1 MRLFPRFACLL
12 ALGSVPAAHAQTRA
26 VDLRLREG
34 TNIAAALSPD
44 GRTIAFDL
52 VGRIW
57 TLPATGGTATVL
69 TELLAEA
76 RQPAWSP
83 DGSRIAFQSYKD
95 GTWHIWSIA
104 RDGSDLRQHTTGDF
118 DEREPDYTPDGRS
131 IVFSSDR
138 SGNYD
143 IWQME
148 LATGALTQLTTDP
161 ADDAAPSVHRG
172 TGAIAF
178 LSLRAGGRGIWVRD
192 AAGVQSRWVASPG
205 TPTAPSWSPDGNR
218 IAFTDYVFGDMRLM
232 IAGKGGEPR
241 VISPA
246 GSDPFPFRAAW
257 LSNEELLYTGDGK
270 MRRVSATGGPVTDVA
285 FDGRVQFTRTAY
297 ARRRRDF
304 ESSKPEPVRGI
315 LSPALSPD
323 GTTIVF
329 GALGDLYQLR
339 RGALTQLT
347 RDPFVQFDP
356 AWSPDGRTIVYVS
369 DKSGTMELWL
379 RDVASGSERA
389 LTTIVGGAGLPAWT
403 PDGREIVFQAQRSL
417 GTEIQAVSVATG
429 TVRIVKTGIFL
440 PSRVTFSPDG
450 RTLAVT
456 ALHANSGRYRE
467 GRNEI
472 LLFDTQG
479 KGDRWVVL
487 PSGRGISTR
496 GNDGPVWSPDG
507 QRMAYVLDGLLWTV
521 PVSPT
526 GELIGAPTRLSS
538 ELANGP
544 SWSGDS
550 RTVLYQATDGLRAV
564 DVVSGLTRAVPV
576 PLTWTRAHPART
588 VVVHAGRLWDGTAQA
603 VRENVDVVVRGHR
616 ITRVV
621 PHATA
626 LHRDSVVDASA
637 YTVMPGLA
645 DAHAHE
651 GFGVGEGLGRTW
663 LSYGITTVR
672 DPASEPFQMRER
684 REAVE
689 AGVRVGLR
697 ALSTGRIFD
706 GERIYYNFN
715 NAMTPGAQLAQE
727 LERASQLDFS
737 LIKTY
742 VRLPDAL
749 QARIV
754 EVAHANGI
762 PVASHEIY
770 PAVAIGMDH
779 TEHISGTSRR
789 GYSPKMS
796 RMSRSYDDLIALLT
810 ASGMSI
816 TPTVALQGGFGV
828 AVGKNPS
835 LLDDPRLLIAYGP
848 AYVDGLKASARSTV
862 ITPNSTTPAMVKSL
876 GETVRRVLAGG
887 GRVMA
892 GTDSPIIPFGL
903 GLQVELQNY
912 VEEAGLTPREALMTA
927 TSAFARIVGV
937 EQDLGTIA
945 PGKLAD
951 LIAVEGNP
959 LVSIT
964 DARRVQVVVKN
975 GEVYTQAQLRSGAV
989 MVQRSARTR

>member
-1 MRLFPRFACLL
+1 MRTLSRFACLL
-12 ALGSVPAAHAQTRA
+12 ALGFAPIAHAQTRA
-26 VDLRLREG
+26 VDLHLREG
-34 TNIAAALSPD
+34 TNLAAALSPD

-57 TLPATGGTATVL
+57 TMPAAGGTATVL

-76 RQPAWSP
+76 RQPTWSP

-104 RDGSDLRQHTTGDF
+104 RDGSDLRQHTLGAY
-118 DEREPDYTPDGRS
+118 DEREPDYTADGRS

-143 IWQME
+143 IWQVE
-148 LATGALTQLTTDP
+148 LASGALTQLTTNA
-161 ADDAAPSVHRG
+161 ADDASPSVNRR

-178 LSLRAGGRGIWVRD
+178 VSMRATGKGVWVHDAMGAESLW
-192 AAGVQSRWVASPG
+192 AAAAG
-205 TPTAPSWSPDGNR
+205 TPTAPSWSEDGTR
-218 IAFTDYVFGDMRLM
+218 IAYTDYTFGAMKLM
-232 IAGKGGEPR
+232 VAARGGEGR
-241 VISPA
+241 AVSAA

-257 LSNEELLYTGDGK
+257 LSSDELLYTGDGHVK
-270 MRRVSATGGPVTDVA
+270 RLNVASGAVSDVA
-285 FDGRVQFTRTAY
+285 FDGRVQFTRAAY
-297 ARRRRDF
+297 TKRARDF
-304 ESSKPEPVRGI
+304 ESTKANKTYGLVG
-315 LSPALSPD
+315 PAISPD
-323 GTTIVF
+323 GKSIVF
-329 GALGDLYQLR
+329 GALGDLYQVS
-339 RGALTQLT
+339 GGKLTQLT
-347 RDPFVQFDP
+347 RDPYVQFDP
-356 AWSPDGRTIVYVS
+356 AWSPDGKTIAYVS

-379 RDVASGSERA
+379 RDVATGTDRA
-389 LTTIVGGAGLPAWT
+389 LTTTAGGAVLPAWT
-403 PDGREIVFQAQRSL
+403 PDGREIVFHVARAL
-417 GTEIQAVSVATG
+417 GTELQAVSLATG
-429 TVRIVKTGIFL
+429 AVRTVKTGIFL

-450 RTLAVT
+450 AALAVT

-472 LLFDTQG
+472 LLFDGTG
-479 KGDRWVVL
+479 KNDHWVVL

-496 GNDGPVWSPDG
+496 GTDGPAWSPDG
-507 QRMAYVLDGLLWTV
+507 KRMAYILDGLLWTV
-521 PVSPT
+521 PVTPT
-526 GELIGAPTRLSS
+526 GELAGAPTRHTS

-544 SWSGDS
+544 TWSGDS
-550 RTVLYQATDGLRAV
+550 RTLLFQVTDGLRTV
-564 DVVSGLTRAVPV
+564 DISTGLVTKVDV
-576 PLTWTRAHPART
+576 PLTWTRVHPTRT
-588 VVVHAGRLWDGTAQA
+588 VVVHAGRLWDGVAEA
-603 VRENVDVVVRGHR
+603 ARENVDVVVKGHR
-616 ITRVV
+616 IVSV
-621 PHATA
+621 LAHSAA
-626 LHRDSVVDASA
+626 LHKDSVVDASA

-663 LSYGITTVR
+663 LSYGITTIR
-672 DPASEPFQMRER
+672 DPASEPYQMRER

-689 AGVRVGLR
+689 AGVRVGPR

-727 LERASQLDFS
+727 LDRARDLDFS

-742 VRLPDAL
+742 VRLSDAL

-754 EVAHANGI
+754 EIAHANGI
-762 PVASHEIY
+762 PVSSHEIY

-796 RMSRSYDDLIALLT
+796 RLSRSYGDLIELLT

-828 AVGKNPS
+828 ALSNNPA

-848 AYVDGLKASARSTV
+848 DYVRGLKAAASANVVTA
-862 ITPNSTTPAMVKSL
+862 NSTTPAMVKSL
-876 GETVRRVLAGG
+876 GETVRRVLKGG

-903 GLQVELQNY
+903 GLQVEIQNY

-927 TSAFARIVGV
+927 TSGFAKIVGLDK
-937 EQDLGTIA
+937 DLGTIA

-951 LIAVEGNP
+951 LIAVGGNP
-959 LVSIT
+959 LVNINDSK
-964 DARRVQVVVKN
+964 RVQVVVKD
-975 GEVYTQAQLRSGAV
+975 GEVYTQAQLRAGAV
-989 MVQRSARTR
+989 VPRKRAR

>member
-1 MRLFPRFACLL
+1 MRLFSRFTCLL
-12 ALGSVPAAHAQTRA
+12 AIGFVPAAHAQPRA
-26 VDLRLREG
+26 VDVRLREG

-44 GRTIAFDL
+44 ARTIAFDL

-57 TLPATGGTATVL
+57 TMPAGGGTATVL
-69 TELLAEA
+69 TDLLAEA
-76 RQPAWSP
+76 RQPTWSP
-83 DGSRIAFQSYKD
+83 DGRRIAFQSYKD
-95 GTWHIWSIA
+95 GTWHIWSVA
-104 RDGSDLRQHTTGDF
+104 RDGSDLRQHTSGAS
-118 DEREPDYTPDGRS
+118 DEREPDYSADGKR

-143 IWQME
+143 IWQVE
-148 LATGALTQLTTDP
+148 LATGALMQLTTDP
-161 ADDAAPSVHRG
+161 ADDAAPAVNRT

-178 LSLRAGGRGIWVRD
+178 LSMRAAGRGIWVSNPSGG
-192 AAGVQSRWVASPG
+192 ASLWVATPG
-205 TPTAPSWSPDGNR
+205 TPTAPSWSPDGSR
-218 IAFTDYVFGDMRLM
+218 IAFTDYVYGDMRLM
-232 IAGKGGEPR
+232 VASRGGEPT
-241 VISPA
+241 VISA
-246 GSDPFPFRAAW
+246 AKSDPFPFRAAW
-257 LSNEELLYTGDGK
+257 ISNDELLYTGDGHIK
-270 MRRVSATGGPVTDVA
+270 RLGTNGGAAIDVP
-285 FDGRVQFTRTAY
+285 FEGRVQFTRSAY
-297 ARRRRDF
+297 TKRTRDF
-304 ESSKPEPVRGI
+304 ESVKPAKAYGLVGP
-315 LSPALSPD
+315 SLSPD

-329 GALGDLYQLR
+329 GALGDLYQMR
-339 RGALTQLT
+339 SGKLTQLT
-347 RDPFVQFDP
+347 KDPYVQFDP
-356 AWSPDGRTIVYVS
+356 VYAPDGKTIVYVS

-379 RDVASGSERA
+379 RDVAAGTDRA
-389 LTTIVGGAGLPAWT
+389 LTTNAGGAGLPAWT
-403 PDGREIVFQAQRSL
+403 PDGREIVFLVSRAL
-417 GTEIQAVSVATG
+417 GTEIQAVTVATG
-429 TVRIVKTGIFL
+429 AVRVVKTGLFL

-450 RTLAVT
+450 GTLAVT

-472 LLFDTQG
+472 LLFDSQG
-479 KGDRWVVL
+479 VNDRWVVL

-496 GNDGPVWSPDG
+496 GSDGPAWSPDG
-507 QRMAYVLDGLLWTV
+507 KKMAYILDGLLWTM
-521 PVSPT
+521 PVARSGDPT
-526 GELIGAPTRLSS
+526 GPPTRLTS

-544 SWSGDS
+544 CWSGDS
-550 RTVLYQATDGLRAV
+550 KTILYQSTDGLRLV
-564 DVVSGLTRAVPV
+564 DVASGEVSRVDV

-588 VVVHAGRLWDGTAQA
+588 VVVHAGRLWDGVAESA
-603 VRENVDVVVRGHR
+603 RENMDVVVKGHR
-616 ITRVV
+616 ITSVV
-621 PHATA
+621 PHSAA

-637 YTVMPGLA
+637 YTVIPGLA

-663 LSYGITTVR
+663 LSFGITTIR
-672 DPASEPFQMRER
+672 DPASEPFAMRER

-689 AGVRVGLR
+689 SGVRVGPR

-715 NAMTPGAQLAQE
+715 NAMTAGAALAQE
-727 LERASQLDFS
+727 LERAKELDFS

-754 EVAHANGI
+754 EVAHAAGI
-762 PVASHEIY
+762 PVSSHEIY

-796 RMSRSYDDLIALLT
+796 RLSRSYGDLIELLT
-810 ASGMSI
+810 ASGMSL

-828 AVGKNPS
+828 AVAKNLA

-848 AYVDGLKASARSTV
+848 AYVEGLKAAARA
-862 ITPNSTTPAMVKSL
+862 PNTGAFGTTPAMVKSL
-876 GETVRRVLAGG
+876 GETVRRVLRGG

-927 TSAFARIVGV
+927 TSGFAKIVGL
-937 EQDLGTIA
+937 EKQIGTIA
-945 PGKLAD
+945 PGMLAD

-959 LVSIT
+959 LVTIT
-964 DARRVQVVVKN
+964 DSKRVQVVVKN
-975 GEVYTQAQLRSGAV
+975 GEVYTQGQLRAGAV
-989 MVQRSARTR
+989 TPRKKG